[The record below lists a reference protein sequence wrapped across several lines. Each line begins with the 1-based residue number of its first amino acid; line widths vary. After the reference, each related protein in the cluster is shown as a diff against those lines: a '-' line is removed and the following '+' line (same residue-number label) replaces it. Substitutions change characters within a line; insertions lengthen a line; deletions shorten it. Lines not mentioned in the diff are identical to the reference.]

1 MIGQPYGMILVTGPT
16 GSGKSTTLYT
26 VLRELNVASKNVITV
41 EDPVEYKLKGINQVQ
56 VNTKAGLTFAAG
68 LRSILRQDPDTIMI
82 GEIRDAETAEIAVRA
97 AITGHLVL
105 STLHTND
112 SPSTVARLIDMGLE
126 PYLVSSA
133 LIGIIS
139 QRLVKVLCPKCKEE
153 YEASESEK
161 RLMGIDADKPVTLY
175 KPVGCNAC
183 NNGYRGRAAVH
194 EVMLVN
200 ESIRKLINREANT
213 DDIRKQALDD
223 GMRTLLQSATDLA
236 LKGKTSFEEIMRAGY
251 TLG

>member
-1 MIGQPYGMILVTGPT
+1 
-16 GSGKSTTLYT
+16 
-26 VLRELNVASKNVITV
+26 
-41 EDPVEYKLKGINQVQ
+41 
-56 VNTKAGLTFAAG
+56 
-68 LRSILRQDPDTIMI
+68 MI

-133 LIGIIS
+133 IIGIIS
-139 QRLVKVLCPKCKEE
+139 QRLVKVLCPKCKEK
-153 YEASESEK
+153 YEASDSEK
-161 RLMGIDADKPVTLY
+161 RMMGIDEENEVTLY

-183 NNGYRGRAAVH
+183 NKGYRGRAAVH